1 MYFLQ
6 RIIERV
12 SFCASVLIAAFSGI
26 GYASSASANT
36 IHVCSTCAHTSI
48 QAAVSDAASGDTI
61 DIAAGRY
68 VENITISGKAL
79 TLIGQSAGSTFVY
92 AAGRGP
98 VFTLGSGTPAD
109 PSVLIVIRGIT
120 IAHGNHTGGTG
131 VGGGVQVRAGAYLH
145 LENSTLT
152 ENTATSGGA
161 IGVDSPSA
169 PATTISGCLI
179 DGNSAPTVG
188 FGGPGGGVL
197 VATGSTVSIQQSII
211 TRNTARNG
219 GGVYGLPGS
228 ALIIAGSTI
237 NGNFAHAVATH
248 FGLSGGGGG
257 GVEAHGALNVE
268 SSYFT
273 NNFADGEDGGGGL
286 ALYSDPA
293 QNTIVSDTIIAQNT
307 AGTGAG
313 ISGYGGGLS
322 LQTSYVVQNNGIG
335 IWGNIGLSN
344 DRSTIKDNTQ
354 GDICV
359 TDYCP
364 H

>member
-1 MYFLQ
+1 
-6 RIIERV
+6 
-12 SFCASVLIAAFSGI
+12 
-26 GYASSASANT
+26 
-36 IHVCSTCAHTSI
+36 
-48 QAAVSDAASGDTI
+48 
-61 DIAAGRY
+61 
-68 VENITISGKAL
+68 
-79 TLIGQSAGSTFVY
+79 
-92 AAGRGP
+92 
-98 VFTLGSGTPAD
+98 
-109 PSVLIVIRGIT
+109 
-120 IAHGNHTGGTG
+120 
-131 VGGGVQVRAGAYLH
+131 VQVRAGAYLH